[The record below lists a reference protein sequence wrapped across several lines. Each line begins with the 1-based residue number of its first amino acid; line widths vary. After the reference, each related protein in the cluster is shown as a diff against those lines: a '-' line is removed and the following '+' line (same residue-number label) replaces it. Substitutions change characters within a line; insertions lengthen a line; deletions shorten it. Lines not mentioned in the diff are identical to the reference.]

1 VNLRP
6 KQHMEVKEETTKETN
21 STKDSYVKTSVTLS
35 RAIAIRARK
44 YVNDQQVAHAQ
55 GQRQSN
61 YSFSKLFDDAL
72 NFYLT
77 HLEKGET
84 DEKDA

>member
-6 KQHMEVKEETTKETN
+6 DQKEEVKEATQEETD
-21 STKDSYVKTSVTLS
+21 STKDAYVKTSVMLS
-35 RAIAIRARK
+35 RATAIRARK

-61 YSFSKLFDDAL
+61 YSFSKLFDEAL
-72 NFYLT
+72 NFYLN

-84 DEKDA
+84 HEKDA